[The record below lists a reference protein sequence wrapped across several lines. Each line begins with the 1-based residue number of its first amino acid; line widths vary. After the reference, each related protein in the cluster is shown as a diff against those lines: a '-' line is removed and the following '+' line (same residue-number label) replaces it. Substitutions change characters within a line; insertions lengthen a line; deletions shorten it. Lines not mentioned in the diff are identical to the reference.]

1 MAAPRGVQGE
11 RGLSRLEAAYKSS
24 ESAASRSLI
33 MGSPR
38 LQGVRGAVVLQG
50 PARQAF
56 CGLSDGIERSVNG
69 ARIGTLWEARGRLLR
84 LFEPTKREWNCSER
98 RWRAFRREPAQE
110 RSV

>member
-1 MAAPRGVQGE
+1 MEREWEGE
-11 RGLSRLEAAYKSS
+11 RVAPPRAALLD
-24 ESAASRSLI
+24 EL
-33 MGSPR
+33 P
-38 LQGVRGAVVLQG
+38 
-50 PARQAF
+50 PANRRCGKRNYLMQRQLAPLTPA

>member
-56 CGLSDGIERSVNG
+56 CKGEEHG
-69 ARIGTLWEARGRLLR
+69 AGVGR
-84 LFEPTKREWNCSER
+84 
-98 RWRAFRREPAQE
+98 
-110 RSV
+110 